1 MNNEEIFKVF
11 TEEQQKI
18 LANIVETYIDEV
30 DEKLKNLN
38 DNDDW
43 ETQIKEYLGAYYLIL
58 RSMEFA
64 SIDTRILV
72 AKAICEP
79 ILQDVMSFTLRFLGT
94 NYFKQKN
101 QKAVEEL
108 KRMVGE

>member
-38 DNDDW
+38 ENDDW
-43 ETQIKEYLGAYYLIL
+43 EAQIKEYLGAYYLVL
-58 RSMEFA
+58 RCMEFA
-64 SIDTRILV
+64 SVVQLKKLATQASARHLEGAQLRNKIEKID
-72 AKAICEP
+72 
-79 ILQDVMSFTLRFLGT
+79 RFSKGGL
-94 NYFKQKN
+94 
-101 QKAVEEL
+101 
-108 KRMVGE
+108 